1 MVISTQYYVNGDL
14 QTFKR
19 IEKLI
24 RIFWICGAVRHIFA
38 EFTHCGV
45 LLHMLEVF
53 ETGAS
58 QKSVLHGWQKVCIA
72 DKRIDSTAGAEARDI
87 ICAVWSKQI
96 CDFVGLKGLIEGANR
111 SKISYR

>member
-1 MVISTQYYVNGDL
+1 MVLSAQYCVNGDL
-14 QTFKR
+14 QAFKR

-58 QKSVLHGWQKVCIA
+58 QK
-72 DKRIDSTAGAEARDI
+72 
-87 ICAVWSKQI
+87 
-96 CDFVGLKGLIEGANR
+96 
-111 SKISYR
+111 